1 MVILF
6 PKFDIPGYFPRV
18 CGCWCVYTPVY
29 LIELYTLLNINL
41 LLIEIFIFKSQTG
54 FLTGIAVYL
63 AWTLV
68 FQYSLCLWL
77 EDIYVE

>member
-41 LLIEIFIFKSQTG
+41 LLIEIFIFKSQDW
-54 FLTGIAVYL
+54 VPHWYCS
-63 AWTLV
+63 V
-68 FQYSLCLWL
+68 FSMNPSLS
-77 EDIYVE
+77 VFFVPVT

>member
-18 CGCWCVYTPVY
+18 CGCWCMYTPVY

-41 LLIEIFIFKSQTG
+41 LLVEIFIFKSQDW
-54 FLTGIAVYL
+54 VPHQYCS
-63 AWTLV
+63 V
-68 FQYSLCLWL
+68 FKHEPESFSILCACDLR
-77 EDIYVE
+77 IYM